1 MRVATHV
8 TLLVLFALSAL
19 AQSGIA
25 RYSGKVREFQWQNPK
40 VYIVFD
46 VKQADGSVDMYR
58 LQCGSPADALR
69 FGLNKN
75 SVKPG
80 DAIVVEVERDRAS
93 RNFGQTITILPGGR
107 TVRDCLLE

>member
-1 MRVATHV
+1 MRVVAHG

-25 RYSGKVREFQWQNPK
+25 RYSGKVREFLWQNPK

-69 FGLNKN
+69 YGLSRN
-75 SVKPG
+75 SLKPG
-80 DAIVVEVERDRAS
+80 DAIVVEVDQDRAS
-93 RNFGQTITILPGGR
+93 RNFGRAITILPGGR
-107 TVRDCLLE
+107 KVRDCVLE